1 MELNLVPLIEA
12 AKGITWQGAVVILSC
27 LVAGCYMARLRLVY
41 GREEREFWRNATPEQ
56 IQARAA
62 TTATLPKPVK
72 APPSAAGPLLMLAVF
87 LGCALMPEPGP
98 APAPSILAHRARP
111 NPASE
116 FDSDLWFSSAQASP
130 RELARVG
137 TGEPGVTPAPG
148 KLPPPGPVRKDC
160 DSTTCKPPGRCERG
174 QCVGSARKPAPTKL
188 AGQAMGASSYAVRAA
203 WQDTEPEAFPERLS
217 DAQWLAQ
224 QL

>member
-1 MELNLVPLIEA
+1 VELNLVPLIEA

-27 LVAGCYMARLRLVY
+27 LVAGCYMARLRLIH
-41 GREEREFWRNATPEQ
+41 GDREREFWRSATPEQ

-62 TTATLPKPVK
+62 TTATLPKPSP

-98 APAPSILAHRARP
+98 SPSILQAHRAKP
-111 NPASE
+111 DPE
-116 FDSDLWFSSAQASP
+116 LDLWISSAQAG
-130 RELARVG
+130 ELARVG